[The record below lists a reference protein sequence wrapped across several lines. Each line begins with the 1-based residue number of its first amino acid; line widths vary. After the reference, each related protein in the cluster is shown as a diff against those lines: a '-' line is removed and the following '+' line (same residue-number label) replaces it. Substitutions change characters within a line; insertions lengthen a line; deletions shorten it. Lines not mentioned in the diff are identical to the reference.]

1 MTIVSVFC
9 LPLNLLRS
17 NKNIN
22 HLQLHINF
30 ILSVNLKVTMKFP
43 YEVHLSS
50 THSIIPRHREVER
63 YAKMLRIG
71 QSA

>member
-9 LPLNLLRS
+9 LLLNLLRS
-17 NKNIN
+17 NKKIN
-22 HLQLHINF
+22 NLQLHINF

-50 THSIIPRHREVER
+50 THPIIPRHREVER
-63 YAKMLRIG
+63 YAKMPRIG